1 MAGPRI
7 TTSFSSGQQNDG
19 QRCHVWPCKCGLFG
33 PDASAARRLQQG
45 RTVPKS
51 CFMLSSMWCYQ
62 IFLSSF
68 QVIFL
73 GAGPLARTLF
83 IWVQKLKWNS
93 AVCGAARAQRQATNR
108 VASLHLSVGLGNQQM
123 ENSDCLLVDDVD
135 FAVKVSNTNE
145 PAEWPA
151 ADGRGTHSCPA
162 VRHFRDR
169 LRCQRIHLP
178 DNIYTSHLRS

>member
-1 MAGPRI
+1 MAMQVRPFRSRRI
-7 TTSFSSGQQNDG
+7 CCQEAATGQNRTEVVFHAVVDVVLSDISVEFSG
-19 QRCHVWPCKCGLFG
+19 H
-33 PDASAARRLQQG
+33 
-45 RTVPKS
+45 
-51 CFMLSSMWCYQ
+51 
-62 IFLSSF
+62 
-68 QVIFL
+68 FL
-73 GAGPLARTLF
+73 GAGPSARTLF

-178 DNIYTSHLRS
+178 DNIYTSQLRS